1 MTRSASLLLPPHE
14 LLDHVG
20 EHHGRK
26 ERVMRHDLLTP
37 HLQKREEVRGSRS
50 PCCGFEAISG

>member
-37 HLQKREEVRGSRS
+37 HL
-50 PCCGFEAISG
+50 